1 MKSIF
6 KKSFC
11 ILLSILLISAV
22 AITASAETQLDG
34 KGTYSQPYLIKT
46 AQDLATFAQKVS
58 LGDDFDGKFVK
69 LVNDITADS
78 SFSPIG
84 TKDTSFGGYFDGNG
98 KTVSGLNVNG
108 DYSGFFAFCDGAV
121 ISNLKIN
128 GSFTASEYVGGI
140 VAYAENSVIK
150 NCTVSA
156 SISADSFVGAIAGY
170 ISSGSIKDCS
180 ASASASITA
189 YEEYCGGIVGFSGAD
204 IYNCTNNAFIIG
216 SLTTGGIAG
225 YSTGNIS
232 LCVNSVNLEGTDNL
246 GGIAGVSTGKTEYS
260 KNTGILTAEKNVGGI
275 VGAASKAEIFQC
287 VNSGNIISS
296 DNFAGGIAG
305 NATESKIANCLST
318 ANIISTGS
326 YAGGIFGNA
335 QKSEISKCVFW
346 ATVTTSDDT
355 QGAIGALSS
364 SSVFDCYAKNLVSRL
379 LYTGTCKNCEN
390 VASPTFSALDFNT
403 VWEKNTL
410 HADYPLLKNVS
421 YHTLSVTSSTK
432 ATCTS
437 DGNVNGVCITCNT
450 PVSITTPSFGHS
462 YKTVSSKF
470 PTCTVKGY
478 TDRICTECG
487 VAATENIPALGH
499 IDENSD
505 KVCDVC
511 NISLQQAVETPTEK
525 SFFEKLADFFRNFIN
540 WLNNIFNSHN

>member
-1 MKSIF
+1 MKNIF

-11 ILLSILLISAV
+11 ILMSILLISAV
-22 AITASAETQLDG
+22 AVTASASSQLDG
-34 KGTYSQPYLIKT
+34 NGTYSQPYLIKT
-46 AQDLATFAQKVS
+46 AQDLVTFAQKVA

-69 LVNDITADS
+69 LANDITADS

-98 KTVSGLNVNG
+98 KTVSGLSANG
-108 DYSGFFAFCDGAV
+108 DCSGFFAFCDGAV
-121 ISNLKIN
+121 ISNLNIN
-128 GSFTASEYVGGI
+128 GSFTSSEYVGGI
-140 VAYAENSVIK
+140 AAYAENSVIK

-156 SISADSFVGAIAGY
+156 SLSGDSFVGGIVGY
-170 ISSGSIKDCS
+170 MSSGSIKDCS
-180 ASASASITA
+180 TSTSASIIA

-204 IYNCTNNAFIIG
+204 IYNCTNNAYIIG
-216 SLTTGGIAG
+216 SSSTGGIAG
-225 YSTGNIS
+225 YSDGDIS

-246 GGIAGVSTGKTEYS
+246 GGIAGVSKGKTEYS
-260 KNTGILTAEKNVGGI
+260 ENTGILTAEKNVGGI
-275 VGAASKAEIFQC
+275 VGVASKAEISQC
-287 VNSGNIISS
+287 VNSGNIIST
-296 DNFAGGIAG
+296 DNFTGGIVG

-318 ANIISTGS
+318 ANVISSGS

-346 ATVTTSDDT
+346 ATVTTSDNT
-355 QGAIGALSS
+355 QGAIGSLSS
-364 SSVFDCYAKNLVSRL
+364 SSVSDCYAKNLVSRL
-379 LYTGTCKNCEN
+379 LYTGTGSNCEI

-437 DGNVNGVCITCNT
+437 DGVTNGVCIICNT
-450 PVSITTPSFGHS
+450 PVSITTPSFGHT

-478 TDRICTECG
+478 TDKICTECG
-487 VAATENIPALGH
+487 VAVTENVSALGH
-499 IDENSD
+499 VDENND

-511 NISLQQAVETPTEK
+511 NISLLQNVETPTEK

-540 WLNNIFNSHN
+540 WLNSIFSSHN